1 MPTLE
6 ALRAWLKARRI
17 NTVAD
22 QAKINRQ
29 TLYNFS
35 SGATKSLSLD
45 NYRKL
50 ASVYQATKTNQTARS
65 DR

>member
-6 ALRAWLKARRI
+6 DLRAWLKARRI

-50 ASVYQATKTNQTARS
+50 ASVYQSTQSTQSTRS

>member
-6 ALRAWLKARRI
+6 ELRTWLKARRI

-22 QAKINRQ
+22 QAQINRQ

-35 SGATKSLSLD
+35 SGATKSLSLE
-45 NYRKL
+45 NYQKL
-50 ASVYQATKTNQTARS
+50 ANVYKSTANPQREAK
-65 DR
+65 